1 MLGAPLEGFP
11 CTVADV
17 CVKGLSEGSEIRGA
31 GSSNNMM
38 LLANRPN
45 PNAAKLFVNWLLT
58 KEGQTIM
65 HTLSE
70 GVPDQSLRTDV
81 TDLGKTVPSGRRGP
95 GRYVFFSSDP
105 AYWAQREEALQYAK
119 DAFNATH

>member
-1 MLGAPLEGFP
+1 M
-11 CTVADV
+11 
-17 CVKGLSEGSEIRGA
+17 RGA
-31 GSSNNMM
+31 GSLNNMM
-38 LLANRPN
+38 ILNNRPH

-70 GVPDQSLRTDV
+70 QDPDQSLRTDV
-81 TDLGKTVPSGRRGP
+81 TDLGKTVPSERRDP
-95 GRYVFFSSDP
+95 DHEYFFFSSDP
-105 AYWAQREEALQYAK
+105 TYTVLRAEALQYAQ